1 MVVQI
6 GGASWIFDLLSLL
19 AATESQ
25 LMGTIGKKESAMNQF
40 SEVCSLHAMGFAKAV
55 IVFVQAITGKKKIC

>member
-1 MVVQI
+1 
-6 GGASWIFDLLSLL
+6 
-19 AATESQ
+19 
-25 LMGTIGKKESAMNQF
+25 MNQF